1 MKTDTNQNLYGAEN
15 QKAQGIK
22 FVITT
27 VLVAAVIIGIA
38 VWGIVFVVS
47 NTKRDAGLAGNGAG
61 TDSSEVATEDTK
73 SEDTSTQEI
82 VEVTDLSDAD
92 ATETTEGVNA
102 SEAPAEEANATN
114 GATTSAQPT
123 RNIPKTGPEDLL
135 PVALLAGIAV
145 AYFGS
150 RRLVNSLA

>member
-61 TDSSEVATEDTK
+61 TDSSEVATKDTK

-102 SEAPAEEANATN
+102 SEAPAEEANGT
-114 GATTSAQPT
+114 TTSAQSA